1 MSEGGHEQGW
11 ITELVFDPPLALR
24 DIDNA
29 LGPIPTVRSGLSTP
43 RLFLRLLLIRSI
55 HAVHIVTRSYFQWP
69 KVRPS
74 AAACQRNTLKKP
86 GKNTIPV
93 IRRTSLGPPA

>member
-1 MSEGGHEQGW
+1 MREGGHEQGW
-11 ITELVFDPPLALR
+11 ITELVFDPPLTLR

-43 RLFLRLLLIRSI
+43 RLLRPLLLVRSI
-55 HAVHIVTRSYFQWP
+55 HAIHIVPRAYFHWP

-74 AAACQRNTLKKP
+74 AAACQRNTLKNP
-86 GKNTIPV
+86 GENTIPAV
-93 IRRTSLGPPA
+93 RRTSLGPPA